1 MERLSPYV
9 RSLDD
14 LRKAMRRLR
23 SKALDEAVES
33 SWRADDETDGVRSIL
48 TVCGI
53 SAGRPGESVTGTL
66 GNPDC
71 FAPLLEALP
80 HLKLDEGWRLDAVY
94 SGTRTG
100 GKLVFFATD
109 GLKREDF
116 VRHVGLD
123 GSAESVWELRMLLY
137 CAKVFYLFWHANYED
152 LCIVTSLRRMNLDAV
167 RIREDRD
174 YVLQRLEP
182 EERRRLEAWDMAP
195 SVEVV
200 GEVATIRY
208 CTFSPFGGFLKIRET
223 VRVRP
228 YEIINGVVE
237 EEVSYDCG
245 IRL

>member
-9 RSLDD
+9 RSLND

-33 SWRADDETDGVRSIL
+33 SWRADDEMDGVRSIL

-53 SAGRPGESVTGTL
+53 SAERPGDSVTGAL
-66 GNPDC
+66 GNPDY

-123 GSAESVWELRMLLY
+123 RSAESVWELRLLLY
-137 CAKVFYLFWHANYED
+137 CVKVFYLIWHAMYED
-152 LCIVTSLRRMNLDAV
+152 MCIVTSLRRTDRNAI
-167 RIREDRD
+167 RIRGDKDYDLKRIAPEDC
-174 YVLQRLEP
+174 
-182 EERRRLEAWDMAP
+182 RRLETWDMAP
-195 SVEVV
+195 SVEVD
-200 GEVATIRY
+200 GDVATVRY
-208 CTFSPFGGFLKIRET
+208 CTFSMFGGFLKIREK

-228 YEIINGVVE
+228 YEIIKGEVE
-237 EEVSYDCG
+237 ERVPYDCG